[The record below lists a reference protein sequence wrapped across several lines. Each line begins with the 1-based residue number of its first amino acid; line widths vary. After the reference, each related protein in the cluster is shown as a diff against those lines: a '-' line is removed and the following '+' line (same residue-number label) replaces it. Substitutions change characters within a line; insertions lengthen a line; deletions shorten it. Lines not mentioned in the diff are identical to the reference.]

1 MALVN
6 QFLAGAVAIASLL
19 LLWFL
24 FMAGSSK
31 QSNKAW
37 AQLVVVG
44 ISPGDGPLS
53 WAFALAK
60 SVISMQETM
69 REGYEKFSK
78 ANKPFA
84 LPTMW
89 IRGAVLV
96 LPPSKLGLLNKPR
109 NELSS
114 FNALL
119 ENAQFQYLMSDKDVW
134 GNTIHFDIVRRHLR
148 EKDMSSLT
156 KIMFEEW
163 QGAFQTYWGDS
174 KEGRVIKAWDSM
186 VRIIARAALRIMVG
200 LPGCRNEDYLEQ
212 SRLYAN
218 AVLVDACLINCL
230 PPGIRPVA
238 GPVIALRAK
247 YYERKLLNLLI
258 PLVEE
263 RLFQYRHGVGSQR
276 DSQGDVIEWLI
287 EVSENHGPEQLT
299 AKKIAGR
306 ILALTSMFVFAIG
319 WVFVHVVLDIH
330 CSPSSDKIV
339 RTLMAECQQI
349 SAQYQELSSKEAIDK
364 LYRLD
369 SAVRESMRLNDV
381 MVHLLPL
388 DIISG
393 QPVNIGEGIQISA
406 ESGLR
411 TVFPAQMIH
420 HDQDIYQNPE
430 RFDAFRF
437 SREHETSSN
446 EEPTTAKRE
455 SVTTVSTTFL
465 PFGYGRHA
473 CPGRWFVAYMVKQAT
488 AYALLH
494 YDVEVTKSP
503 RKRASLL
510 NFMLPPQK
518 AELRVTRRQ

>member
-276 DSQGDVIEWLI
+276 DSQVCLNVQAPSTFF
-287 EVSENHGPEQLT
+287 VSIFPTSDSNH
-299 AKKIAGR
+299 
-306 ILALTSMFVFAIG
+306 SYCF
-319 WVFVHVVLDIH
+319 
-330 CSPSSDKIV
+330 
-339 RTLMAECQQI
+339 
-349 SAQYQELSSKEAIDK
+349 
-364 LYRLD
+364 
-369 SAVRESMRLNDV
+369 
-381 MVHLLPL
+381 
-388 DIISG
+388 
-393 QPVNIGEGIQISA
+393 
-406 ESGLR
+406 
-411 TVFPAQMIH
+411 
-420 HDQDIYQNPE
+420 
-430 RFDAFRF
+430 
-437 SREHETSSN
+437 
-446 EEPTTAKRE
+446 
-455 SVTTVSTTFL
+455 
-465 PFGYGRHA
+465 
-473 CPGRWFVAYMVKQAT
+473 
-488 AYALLH
+488 
-494 YDVEVTKSP
+494 
-503 RKRASLL
+503 
-510 NFMLPPQK
+510 
-518 AELRVTRRQ
+518 

>member
-1 MALVN
+1 MASVN
-6 QFLAGAVAIASLL
+6 QFLAGAVAIAGLL
-19 LLWFL
+19 LPWFL
-24 FMAGSSK
+24 FMAKSSK
-31 QSNKAW
+31 QSNKVW
-37 AQLVVVG
+37 TQLDVVG
-44 ISPGDGPLS
+44 ISPGDGALS

-60 SVISMQETM
+60 SVISMQGTM
-69 REGYEKFSK
+69 CEGYEKFSK

-89 IRGAVLV
+89 VGGAVLV

-156 KIMFEEW
+156 KILFEEW

-174 KEGRVIKAWDSM
+174 KEGRVIQAWDSM
-186 VRIIARAALRIMVG
+186 VRIIARASLRIMVG
-200 LPGCRNEDYLEQ
+200 LPGCRDEDYLEQ
-212 SRLYAN
+212 SMLYAN

-230 PPGIRPVA
+230 PPGMRPMA
-238 GPVIALRAK
+238 GPLIALRAK
-247 YYERKLLNLLI
+247 YYERKLLKILI

-263 RLFQYRHGVGSQR
+263 RLFQYRHVKESQR
-276 DSQGDVIEWLI
+276 DGQGDVIRWLI
-287 EVSENHGPEQLT
+287 EISENYGPEQLA

-330 CSPSSDKIV
+330 CSSSRDEIV
-339 RTLMAECQQI
+339 STLIAECQKV
-349 SAQYQELSSKEAIDK
+349 SAQYQGLSSKEAIDK
-364 LYRLD
+364 LYCLD

-393 QPVNIGEGIQISA
+393 QPINIGEAIQISA
-406 ESGLR
+406 DCGLR
-411 TVFPAQMIH
+411 TVFPAQMVH
-420 HDQDIYQNPE
+420 HDRDIYQNPE
-430 RFDAFRF
+430 HFDPFRF
-437 SREHETSSN
+437 SREHETLSN
-446 EEPTTAKRE
+446 KEPTKTKRE
-455 SVTTVSTTFL
+455 FITTWKLQKPWKESL
-465 PFGYGRHA
+465 
-473 CPGRWFVAYMVKQAT
+473 T
-488 AYALLH
+488 A
-494 YDVEVTKSP
+494 
-503 RKRASLL
+503 
-510 NFMLPPQK
+510 
-518 AELRVTRRQ
+518 